1 MENSSIICFILCKIS
16 AIPALRELLP
26 GSYPEFWQSQNSGMK
41 GKVATARIELAIP
54 HLEGFFCENYIFN
67 ILYYHIFQC
76 VIIQREL
83 LHSRDFFLRDGG
95 FSRRGE

>member
-1 MENSSIICFILCKIS
+1 
-16 AIPALRELLP
+16 
-26 GSYPEFWQSQNSGMK
+26 MK

-76 VIIQREL
+76 VIIQRKL
-83 LHSRDFFLRDGG
+83 LIIFYFGKKSFFRDSLNEKGQDLGNIFSSRPVSLAAINNAI
-95 FSRRGE
+95 S

>member
-1 MENSSIICFILCKIS
+1 MYCLVESNTLYGTKIDCKQQLP

-67 ILYYHIFQC
+67 ILYYPIFQC
-76 VIIQREL
+76 VIIQRKL
-83 LHSRDFFLRDGG
+83 LNNCR
-95 FSRRGE
+95 